1 MVMSRKS
8 QISFLLGFII
18 ICAGFGVRAFLG
30 IEIPHHSLI
39 IWSAFGVLIALGIF
53 FERQII
59 LEFLSLKT
67 TKHGMN
73 MGTAI
78 LLVIALLIAIN
89 YIAFSQNK
97 KWDLTQQKL
106 NSLSPQTIQIAK
118 GLEKEL
124 KLIGFFK
131 DGQPEI
137 QRTKEI
143 FLDVAE
149 KMRYENSKISVEI
162 YDPDKRP
169 DLKKQYNISALGDV
183 VILYDGKQKLIS
195 ILNMLQPEEAE
206 ETLINNIFV
215 LTANNGKAIYFTSGH
230 NEMDLA
236 SDETEGLAHLKKS
249 LDDLNYEVKTINL
262 LEVQKVPDDAQ
273 VVVIAGPKTPIYDGE
288 IQSLTEYAKNGGHI
302 LIMADPGEKHNI
314 SKLTDVFGVDFKNN
328 FIIDFTG
335 LRVAGTQYLAVGLSY
350 PSNTG
355 ITRGFKAN
363 TNFNITSEV
372 DFKPLEGVKH
382 EVLVASSPQSI
393 TRPSLV
399 TEITIDS
406 SKDKPKSRN
415 IAVVAEGKLQGS
427 QKDFKAIVFGDA
439 SFVNNNDI
447 QVSMMNRDLIL
458 NSIAFLAD
466 QKELISIRPKQIE
479 LSAFFI
485 TDTQTLILMIAYILV
500 PAICFTVA
508 GVLWYRRR
516 HA

>member
-1 MVMSRKS
+1 MSRKS
-8 QISFLLGFII
+8 QVSFLIGFLI
-18 ICAGFGVRAFLG
+18 ICLGFGVRTFLG
-30 IEIPHHSLI
+30 VNLPYHTIGVWSL
-39 IWSAFGVLIALGIF
+39 FGLFVGLGVF
-53 FERQII
+53 FEREII

-78 LLVIALLIAIN
+78 LLVLVLLAAVN
-89 YIAFSQNK
+89 YIAYSRNK
-97 KWDLTQQKL
+97 KWDLTQERL
-106 NSLSPQTIQIAK
+106 NSLSSQTIQIAK
-118 GLEKEL
+118 GLDKEL

-149 KMRYENSKISVEI
+149 KMRFENSKIKVEI

-169 DLKKQYNISALGDV
+169 DLKKQYNISSLGDV
-183 VILYDGKQKLIS
+183 VMLYDGKQKLIS
-195 ILNMLQPEEAE
+195 VLNLLQPEEAE
-206 ETLINNIFV
+206 EAIINNIFV
-215 LTANNGKAIYFTSGH
+215 LTANNGKALYFTTGH
-230 NEMDLA
+230 KEMDIL
-236 SDETEGLAHLKKS
+236 SEDREGLAHLKKS
-249 LDDLNYEVKTINL
+249 LSDLNYEVKTINL
-262 LEVQKVPDDAQ
+262 LETQKIPDDAQ
-273 VVVIAGPKTPIYDGE
+273 MVIIAGPKLPIYDGE
-288 IQSLTEYAKNGGHI
+288 VESLIAYAKNGGRI
-302 LIMADPGEKHNI
+302 LAMADPGEKHNI
-314 SKLTDVFGVDFKNN
+314 SKLAEVFGIDYKNN

-350 PSNTG
+350 PSQTG

-363 TNFNITSEV
+363 TNFNIASEV
-372 DFKPLEGVKH
+372 DFKPLENVKH

-393 TRPSLV
+393 IRPELV
-399 TEITIDS
+399 EEIQLDS

-415 IAVVAEGKLQGS
+415 IAVVADGKLSGS
-427 QKDFKAIVFGDA
+427 EKEFKAIFYGDA
-439 SFVNNNDI
+439 SFINNNDI

-458 NSIAFLAD
+458 NTIAYLAD
-466 QKELISIRPKQIE
+466 QKELISIRPKKMG

-485 TDTQTLILMIAYILV
+485 TDIQTTILIIGYALV
-500 PAICFTVA
+500 PALCIMSA

>member
-1 MVMSRKS
+1 MSRKS
-8 QISFLLGFII
+8 QFSFLIGFLI
-18 ICAGFGVRAFLG
+18 ICIGFAVRSFLG
-30 IEIPHHSLI
+30 IEIPHHSLVV
-39 IWSAFGVLIALGIF
+39 WSAFGFFIALGIF
-53 FERQII
+53 FERSII

-78 LLVIALLIAIN
+78 LLMIALLTAVN
-89 YIAFSQNK
+89 YIAYSKNK
-97 KWDLTQQKL
+97 KWDLTQEKL
-106 NSLSPQTIQIAK
+106 NSLSKQTIQITK
-118 GLEKEL
+118 SLDKDL

-149 KMRYENSKISVEI
+149 KMRFENPKISIEI

-169 DLKKQYNISALGDV
+169 DLKKQYNISSLGDV

-195 ILNMLQPEEAE
+195 VLNMLQPEEAE
-206 ETLINNIFV
+206 ETLINNIYV
-215 LTANNGKAIYFTSGH
+215 LTANNGKAVYFTTGH
-230 NEMDLA
+230 NEMDLN
-236 SDETEGLAHLKKS
+236 SDDSNGLEHLKKS
-249 LDDLNYEVKTINL
+249 LADLNYEVKTINL
-262 LEVQKVPDDAQ
+262 LETPKVPADAQ
-273 VVVIAGPKTPIYDGE
+273 IVIMAGPKLPVYDGE
-288 IQSLTEYAKNGGHI
+288 IQSLTEYAKNGGRI
-302 LIMADPGEKHNI
+302 LVMADPGEKHNI
-314 SKLTDVFGVDFKNN
+314 SKLADVFGVDYKNN

-372 DFKPLEGVKH
+372 DYRPMENVKH
-382 EVLVASSPQSI
+382 QVLVASSPQSI
-393 TRPSLV
+393 TRPTL
-399 TEITIDS
+399 TEEITLDS
-406 SKDKPKSRN
+406 TKDKPKSRN

-427 QKDFKAIVFGDA
+427 EKSFKAIFYGDS
-439 SFVNNNDI
+439 SFINNNDI

-458 NSIAFLAD
+458 NTIAYLAD
-466 QKELISIRPKQIE
+466 QKELISIRPKKMG

-485 TDTQTLILMIAYILV
+485 TDTQTLALMIGYALI
-500 PAICFTVA
+500 PAICLIMA

-516 HA
+516 HS